1 MYRVL
6 RWCWLLLFFFSPH
19 VFAQEVEV
27 DASYPMSSS
36 FRSLFENDIFKRSDV
51 GIHIVNLRSKEEVFG
66 YQSEKGMVPA
76 SVMKA
81 ITSAAALRILGTNFR
96 FETLAYVD
104 GEIKNNVLHGDLYIK
119 GGGDP
124 SLEVH
129 HLWKIVHDLKV
140 QGIGRIDGNVYYDNT
155 IFGGDKHIPGWNKS
169 VDIANGPSYF
179 PKTSGLNINY
189 NCVAIRIRAGIKNKE
204 KASVFVEYPSPDI
217 TIVNELK
224 TVRSYARSRISMSRS
239 IKDDKMEFTVRGR
252 IPLEREWTY
261 YRALHSPSK
270 YFVSQFSEVLK
281 QNGVIVNGE
290 HKMKEVP
297 MELEVVYRHRS
308 VSLGTLIKTMN
319 KSSQNLFAESIFLMM
334 GVQQQTSS
342 VSVVQD
348 YLIELGADPTA
359 LHIIN
364 GSGLS
369 RDISVA
375 PNVVSLVLSD
385 MYSSQ
390 YVGSEYLGSLS
401 VAGIDGTLRKRFREE
416 DAAGKFRGKT
426 GSLNWVFCVGGLVF
440 GHDGDTYSVVIFM
453 NDLKTSSV
461 HARTLQDSFLE
472 RLIRSPTIDK

>member
-6 RWCWLLLFFFSPH
+6 RWYLLLLCLFSPR
-19 VFAQEVEV
+19 VFAQELEI
-27 DASYPMSSS
+27 DASYPMSSD
-36 FRSLFENDIFKRSDV
+36 FRSLFEHDIFKSSDV
-51 GIHIVNLRSKEEVFG
+51 GIHIVNLRTNEEVFG
-66 YQSEKGMVPA
+66 YQADKGMVPA

-81 ITSAAALRILGTNFR
+81 ITSAAALRVLGSSFR
-96 FETLAYVD
+96 FETLVFID
-104 GEIKNNVLHGDLYIK
+104 GEVKNNVLNGDLYIK

-140 QGIGRIDGNVYYDNT
+140 QGIGRVSGNVYYDNT
-155 IFGGDKHIPGWNKS
+155 IFDGDQHIPGWNKS
-169 VDIANGPSYF
+169 IDIANGPSYF

-189 NCVAIRIRAGIKNKE
+189 NCVAIRVRAGQKNKS

-224 TVRSYARSRISMSRS
+224 TVKSYARARISMSRS
-239 IKDDKMEFTVRGR
+239 IQNDKMEFTVSGR
-252 IPLEREWTY
+252 VPLDREWTY
-261 YRALHSPSK
+261 YRALHSPSQ
-270 YFVSQFSEVLK
+270 YFISQFSEVLK

-290 HKMKEVP
+290 HKIQEVP
-297 MELEVVYRHRS
+297 SELEVQHRHRS
-308 VSLGTLIKTMN
+308 ASLGTLIKTMN

-334 GVQQQTSS
+334 GVQQQTPSEM
-342 VSVVQD
+342 VVKN
-348 YLIELGADPTA
+348 YLMELGADPKS
-359 LHIIN
+359 LEIIN

-369 RDISVA
+369 RDISIA

-385 MYSSQ
+385 MYGSQ

-401 VAGIDGTLRKRFREE
+401 VAGVDGTLRKRFREE
-416 DAAGKFRGKT
+416 DTLGKFRGKT

-472 RLIRSPTIDK
+472 KLLRPPTIDK